1 MRAAI
6 VHMVGDLLQSI
17 GVITAGVIIYFYP
30 EYKIVDPICTFAFSV
45 IVFFT
50 TVGVFKDVFSILMES
65 SPKDIRTDRIREGIL
80 KIKGVDY
87 IGDFHCWQ
95 LAGGKVCL
103 SAHIYLER
111 PVDGE
116 HGLPS
121 SYDIHKV
128 YVQARE
134 IVRQQ
139 DICHCTL
146 QIL

>member
-1 MRAAI
+1 M
-6 VHMVGDLLQSI
+6 
-17 GVITAGVIIYFYP
+17 IYFYP
-30 EYKIVDPICTFAFSV
+30 EYKIVDPICTYVFSV
-45 IVFFT
+45 IVFCT
-50 TVGVFKDVFSILMES
+50 TVNVFRDCFSILMES
-65 SPKDIRTDRIREGIL
+65 TPKDIRTDRIREGIL

-95 LAGGKVCL
+95 LAGGKNCL

-116 HGLPS
+116 YGLPS

-134 IVRQQ
+134 IVRQH

-146 QIL
+146 QVL